1 LGFLVSKYFIIQ
13 YSLVS
18 HLRSYFMVR
27 ISCAKI
33 CMRNW
38 NFFRFYSEVID
49 IDLLKI
55 SLKFLGIT
63 YSFPNDFYVLE
74 NMELSH

>member
-1 LGFLVSKYFIIQ
+1 
-13 YSLVS
+13 
-18 HLRSYFMVR
+18 
-27 ISCAKI
+27 
-33 CMRNW
+33 MRNW
-38 NFFRFYSEVID
+38 KFFRFYSEVID